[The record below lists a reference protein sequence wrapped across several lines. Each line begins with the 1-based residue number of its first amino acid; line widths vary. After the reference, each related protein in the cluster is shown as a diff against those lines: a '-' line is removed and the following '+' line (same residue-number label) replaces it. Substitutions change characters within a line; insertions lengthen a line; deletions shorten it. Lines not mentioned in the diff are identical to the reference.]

1 MFLIDLIF
9 AVVVGL
15 VITLI
20 VMAASRRM
28 GPWVSLPLAFLV
40 VALAAWAAGRWLG
53 PLGPRLFDGYWLPF
67 VIGGVAALLLLAA
80 AGAVRSSRTNQGEV
94 KARRPADAAIGIL
107 MWLVVTLL
115 LIAVIV
121 AYI

>member
-40 VALAAWAAGRWLG
+40 VALAACAAGRWLG
-53 PLGPRLFDGYWLPF
+53 PLGPRLFGGYWLPF

-80 AGAVRSSRTNQGEV
+80 AGAVRSSRTDQGEV